1 MAEYKPKSSE
11 ESTTEEKI
19 FEKGWLEITKK
30 EFLYGCIGLPFFLA
44 IISAIIVPYLDFRRE
59 WDDKS
64 LYDFF
69 ELNEHQISIIE
80 TEIKPME
87 KIEG

>member
-11 ESTTEEKI
+11 ESSIEEKI

-44 IISAIIVPYLDFRRE
+44 IISAIIVPYLDFTL
-59 WDDKS
+59 WGP
-64 LYDFF
+64 
-69 ELNEHQISIIE
+69 IE
-80 TEIKPME
+80 DVNQPKLMTPQVEEIE
-87 KIEG
+87 

>member
-11 ESTTEEKI
+11 ESSPEEKI

-44 IISAIIVPYLDFRRE
+44 IISAIIVPYLDFTL
-59 WDDKS
+59 WGP
-64 LYDFF
+64 
-69 ELNEHQISIIE
+69 IE
-80 TEIKPME
+80 DVNQPKLMNPQVEEIE
-87 KIEG
+87 

>member
-11 ESTTEEKI
+11 ESSTEEKI

-44 IISAIIVPYLDFRRE
+44 IISAIIVPYLDFTL
-59 WDDKS
+59 WGP
-64 LYDFF
+64 
-69 ELNEHQISIIE
+69 IE
-80 TEIKPME
+80 DVNQPKLMTPQVEEIE
-87 KIEG
+87 

>member
-11 ESTTEEKI
+11 ESSTEEKI

-44 IISAIIVPYLDFRRE
+44 IISAIIVPYLDFTLWGPIE
-59 WDDKS
+59 DVNQPK
-64 LYDFF
+64 LMTPQV
-69 ELNEHQISIIE
+69 EENE
-80 TEIKPME
+80 
-87 KIEG
+87 

>member
-11 ESTTEEKI
+11 ESSTEEKI

-44 IISAIIVPYLDFRRE
+44 IISAIIVPAFTPPD
-59 WDDKS
+59 
-64 LYDFF
+64 
-69 ELNEHQISIIE
+69 IE
-80 TEIKPME
+80 DYQSTEKLEQVIKGE
-87 KIEG
+87 EG

>member
-11 ESTTEEKI
+11 ESSTEEKI

-44 IISAIIVPYLDFRRE
+44 IISAIIVPYLDFTL
-59 WDDKS
+59 WGP
-64 LYDFF
+64 
-69 ELNEHQISIIE
+69 IE
-80 TEIKPME
+80 DINQPKLMTPKVEEIE
-87 KIEG
+87 